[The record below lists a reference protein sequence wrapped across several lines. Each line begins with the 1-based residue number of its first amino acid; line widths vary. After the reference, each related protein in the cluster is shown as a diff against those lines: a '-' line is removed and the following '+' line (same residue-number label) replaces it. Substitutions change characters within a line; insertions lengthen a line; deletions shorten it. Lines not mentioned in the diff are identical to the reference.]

1 MFCFIA
7 LLPMKYT
14 EFGTGDII
22 KKVFSEDSGL
32 VCFLE
37 EFLSL
42 TERLLSIFSL
52 VHTPQTVHTNSEH
65 SITKQFRVMLFACKT
80 KMS

>member
-1 MFCFIA
+1 
-7 LLPMKYT
+7 MKYT

-22 KKVFSEDSGL
+22 KKASSEESRL

-42 TERLLSIFSL
+42 TKRFLSIFSL

-65 SITKQFRVMLFACKT
+65 SISKQFRVMLFAYKIE
-80 KMS
+80 MS